1 MFCFLATETVVQA
14 KYHGAV
20 KCGKQISFQLLL
32 GSGGWEGAEAT
43 GWTHASDS
51 IPYGFLL
58 LGTGPGSG

>member
-1 MFCFLATETVVQA
+1 MFRFLATETVVQT

-20 KCGKQISFQLLL
+20 KCGKQIRFQLLL
-32 GSGGWEGAEAT
+32 GSGGWEGAEGW
-43 GWTHASDS
+43 GWTHASDR